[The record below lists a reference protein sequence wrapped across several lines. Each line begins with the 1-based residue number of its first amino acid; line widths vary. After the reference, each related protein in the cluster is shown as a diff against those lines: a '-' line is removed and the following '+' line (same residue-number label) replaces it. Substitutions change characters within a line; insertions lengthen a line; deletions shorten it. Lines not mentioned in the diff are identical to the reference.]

1 MDGTTTE
8 VVAVATVFAVIV
20 TKTVDLI
27 RNLFDNPELPKWLWN
42 IAALG
47 LGIAMALA
55 WQINMLDN
63 YSDENSIVQGV
74 FGRVLTGIAIG
85 GTSSGYHELFDVFSS
100 TAKRAKYGDEAAA
113 VARGEAPESVSRRK
127 RRRPQVE
134 R

>member
-20 TKTVDLI
+20 TKAVDMI
-27 RNLFDNPELPKWLWN
+27 RNMFDNPDLPKWLWN
-42 IAALG
+42 VTALG

-63 YSDENSIVQGV
+63 YSDDDSIVQGI
-74 FGRVLTGIAIG
+74 FGRVLTGIAIA

-100 TAKRAKYGDEAAA
+100 TAKRAKYGTEAGA
-113 VARGEAPESVSRRK
+113 VARGQAPER
-127 RRRPQVE
+127 
-134 R
+134 